1 MKFQLFL
8 SNQPQLVCSIN
19 LQYYCSILT
28 TLGNRKKAPF
38 CPQAS
43 FSSLHNL
50 LRAPLT
56 NSSSS
61 FALYWKQLGAVCT
74 LLPGMSSSKYDVKLK
89 LTPDIPLNKK
99 LRSMTSSLG
108 LCNMCAIYR
117 PEMKR
122 RPDISPQG
130 ASLLFRSK
138 FVRCI
143 DITK

>member
-1 MKFQLFL
+1 MFNKLTILLVNSNYPWESKKHPLLSTSLF
-8 SNQPQLVCSIN
+8 
-19 LQYYCSILT
+19 
-28 TLGNRKKAPF
+28 
-38 CPQAS
+38 S
-43 FSSLHNL
+43 FSPPYYVLHLLTLQAALHYIQSSL
-50 LRAPLT
+50 
-56 NSSSS
+56 
-61 FALYWKQLGAVCT
+61 AVYT

-99 LRSMTSSLG
+99 LRPITSSLW

-117 PEMKR
+117 PEMKW
-122 RPDISPQG
+122 RPEISPQG